1 MQNLVT
7 YSSQLINNSPAIIL
21 HVEGEN
27 KKQVF
32 LFDDPVSVETA
43 LEMLDVFQA
52 QLDDGI
58 PVSFIGDGDNGILLS
73 TNTEHFL
80 FTFADFD
87 INTAGRLMQTYNLL
101 TSDNGD
107 EDE

>member
-27 KKQVF
+27 KKRVF
-32 LFDDPVSVETA
+32 LFDDAPSVETA
-43 LEMLDVFQA
+43 LEMLKTFDT
-52 QLDDGI
+52 QLDDALA
-58 PVSFIGDGDNGILLS
+58 VSFIGDGDNGILLS
-73 TNTEHFL
+73 TDTEHFL
-80 FTFADFD
+80 FTFSDFD
-87 INTAGRLMQTYNLL
+87 INTAGRLMQTYTSL

>member
-27 KKQVF
+27 KKRVF
-32 LFDDPVSVETA
+32 LFDDPASVASA
-43 LEMLDVFQA
+43 LEMLKTFEA
-52 QLDDGI
+52 QLDNGFSI
-58 PVSFIGDGDNGILLS
+58 LVTYDGDNGILIS
-73 TNTEHFL
+73 TDTENFL
-80 FTFADFD
+80 FTFSNFD
-87 INTAGRLMQTYNLL
+87 ISAADRLLSTYNSL

-107 EDE
+107 ENE

>member
-7 YSSQLINNSPAIIL
+7 YSSQLINNSPAVVL
-21 HVEGEN
+21 KAESEN
-27 KKQVF
+27 KKRVY
-32 LFDDPVSVETA
+32 LFDDPASVA
-43 LEMLDVFQA
+43 SAIEMLDIFKA

-58 PVSFIGDGDNGILLS
+58 PVSFIGDGDNGILIS

-80 FTFADFD
+80 FTFSDFD
-87 INTAGRLMQTYNLL
+87 INTAGRLMQTYNSL

>member
-27 KKQVF
+27 KKRVF
-32 LFDDPVSVETA
+32 LFDDPASVETA
-43 LEMLDVFQA
+43 IEMLKTFDT

-73 TNTEHFL
+73 TNTEHFW

-87 INTAGRLMQTYNLL
+87 INTAGRLMKTYNSL

-107 EDE
+107 ED